1 MQALSAKD
9 FYTPTPYNQDTKNQ
23 IWLSQIA
30 DSHDNFCNCN
40 HPFAHLLASIFPP
53 GHKDRNFTINQILAR
68 DYKEKCLSGGNR
80 RRKPWFRTYRYKKKS
95 LTKPRRK
102 KITLADD
109 RHRRFT
115 RRRRRRRTKVKTKKK
130 TLLKT
135 FNNRQT

>member
-68 DYKEKCLSGGNR
+68 DYKEKCLSGGTADANHGLEHTDI
-80 RRKPWFRTYRYKKKS
+80 KEEPTNQEEKDS
-95 LTKPRRK
+95 
-102 KITLADD
+102 LADAD
-109 RHRRFT
+109 IEG
-115 RRRRRRRTKVKTKKK
+115 
-130 TLLKT
+130 LLAAVEDAEP
-135 FNNRQT
+135 R